1 MIFAKVY
8 GNRNPRTLTENIRT
22 ISRSRD
28 IEMPSLIIP
37 QRLSPGDLVGVISPS
52 GPVDEPELQAGLDMI
67 KSSGFEILK
76 GTYLF
81 CRKGYLAGD
90 DEKRLKDLH
99 AMFANRDIKA
109 VFCTRGGY
117 GTMRLLDR
125 INYALIRE
133 NPKIIAGFSDITA
146 LLTAIHEK
154 TGLITFHGPVLQ
166 GLTAGNRACF
176 EGLIHT
182 LTIGEPFNISLGDGY
197 AIVPGA
203 ATGHLTGGNLS
214 LICSLIGTPYFPAL
228 RGAILFIEEKGESL
242 YRIDRMLT
250 HLLLSGSL
258 NGLAGVVAGEFTG
271 CADMED
277 INGLLTDRISGLRI
291 PVATGLST
299 GHGMENITL
308 PIGLSAQLDSGSMTL
323 SIKSAC
329 VTG

>member
-1 MIFAKVY
+1 M
-8 GNRNPRTLTENIRT
+8 
-22 ISRSRD
+22 S
-28 IEMPSLIIP
+28 SLIIP
-37 QRLSPGDLVGVISPS
+37 QRLRPGDLIGVISPS

-67 KSSGFEILK
+67 KSSGFEVHK
-76 GTYLF
+76 GAHVF

-99 AMFANRDIKA
+99 AMFTNRDIKA

-117 GTMRLLDR
+117 GTMRLLDK

-146 LLTAIHEK
+146 LLIAIHEK
-154 TGLITFHGPVLQ
+154 TGLITFHGPVIQ
-166 GLTAGNRACF
+166 GLAVGNRDSF
-176 EGLIHT
+176 KGLIHT
-182 LTIGEPFNISLGDGY
+182 LTIGEPLKISLGDGY
-197 AIVPGA
+197 ALVSGA
-203 ATGHLTGGNLS
+203 ATGPLTGGNLS

-228 RGAILFIEEKGESL
+228 RGDILFIEEKGEPL

-271 CADMED
+271 CADMAD
-277 INGLLTDRISGLRI
+277 INELLFDRLSGLRI

-308 PIGLSAQLDSGSMTL
+308 PIGLSAQLDTGSMAL

-329 VTG
+329 VAG

>member
-1 MIFAKVY
+1 M
-8 GNRNPRTLTENIRT
+8 
-22 ISRSRD
+22 S
-28 IEMPSLIIP
+28 SLIIP
-37 QRLSPGDLVGVISPS
+37 QRLRPGDLIGVISPS

-67 KSSGFEILK
+67 KSSGFEVHK
-76 GTYLF
+76 GAHVF

-99 AMFANRDIKA
+99 AMFTNRDIKA

-117 GTMRLLDR
+117 GTMRLLDK

-146 LLTAIHEK
+146 LLIAIHEK

-166 GLTAGNRACF
+166 GLAVGNRDSF
-176 EGLIHT
+176 KGLIHT
-182 LTIGEPFNISLGDGY
+182 LTIGEPLKISLGDGY
-197 AIVPGA
+197 ALVSGA
-203 ATGHLTGGNLS
+203 ATGPLTGGNLS

-228 RGAILFIEEKGESL
+228 RGDILFIEEKGEPL

-258 NGLAGVVAGEFTG
+258 NDLEGVVAGEFTG
-271 CADMED
+271 CADTEN
-277 INGLLTDRISGLRI
+277 INELLFDRLSGLRI

-308 PIGLSAQLDSGSMTL
+308 PIGLSAQLDTGSMAL

-329 VTG
+329 VAG